1 LLNLKQGKKKTIK
14 ERISLLNYNGTLT
27 DNQQTIANIFNNY
40 LSTVTEE
47 IMGTKQND
55 RITQLNK

>member
-1 LLNLKQGKKKTIK
+1 
-14 ERISLLNYNGTLT
+14 
-27 DNQQTIANIFNNY
+27 

-55 RITQLNK
+55 RITQLNKWPIKKYVSKHWTRLS